1 MGLSVEEAAAA
12 AEKVQAIER
21 GKLARLLVR
30 HRPSCSVVSGH
41 TCGKIWLLRNHFQMV
56 VIIFHLK
63 LRGPAASACCCP
75 LTTALRSPLAA
86 LPASRCACARLCVR
100 AVRLLCGTCLCVCR
114 RCDTCA
120 VRLLCDTVC
129 IFRQLAAQQAA
140 AVDLEE
146 EKEEIDI
153 LAGLLAL
160 SPCS

>member
-1 MGLSVEEAAAA
+1 
-12 AEKVQAIER
+12 
-21 GKLARLLVR
+21 
-30 HRPSCSVVSGH
+30 
-41 TCGKIWLLRNHFQMV
+41 MV

-100 AVRLLCGTCLCVCR
+100 AVRLP
-114 RCDTCA
+114 CDTYA
-120 VRLLCDTVC
+120 VHLLCDTVC
-129 IFRQLAAQQAA
+129 LFRQLAAQQAA
-140 AVDLEE
+140 AAAVDLAE

-160 SPCS
+160 SLRS